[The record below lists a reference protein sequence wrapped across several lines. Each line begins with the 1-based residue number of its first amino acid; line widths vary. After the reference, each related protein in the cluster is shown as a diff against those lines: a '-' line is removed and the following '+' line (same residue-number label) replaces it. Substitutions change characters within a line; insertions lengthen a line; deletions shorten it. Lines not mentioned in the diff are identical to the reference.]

1 MVTIYYI
8 SLVLQHYRA
17 LLSTSLSITCEID
30 IRSHT
35 SAIIIITMRRFTTLL
50 ITSLASLLLR
60 FDISTFAFQAAI
72 SPTQSSLPCQR
83 RSSRRSDNLSTI
95 TSTRLYQ
102 SELQE
107 ADYNEEEEELIEFF
121 VSPEQISVLRKEA
134 NKRDKTNKLVKFF
147 LPQEESLEL
156 SEQSMNEISA
166 LFEKSELVEVRG
178 VSKGE
183 KKGVFDAAYA
193 MAEVLEDEFGKPVVV
208 VEIKG
213 FAVRLYCPCLDDEGD
228 ASKRIKLFTSYRP
241 GQWTRKPKP
250 LRNAYGQIITDE
262 NGKSI
267 KEIPEY

>member
-1 MVTIYYI
+1 
-8 SLVLQHYRA
+8 
-17 LLSTSLSITCEID
+17 
-30 IRSHT
+30 
-35 SAIIIITMRRFTTLL
+35 MRRFTTLL

-72 SPTQSSLPCQR
+72 SPVRSSLPCQR
-83 RSSRRSDNLSTI
+83 RSSRSNNQLSTI
-95 TSTRLYQ
+95 TSTILYQ

-107 ADYNEEEEELIEFF
+107 ADYDEEEEEELVEFF

-183 KKGVFDAAYA
+183 NKGVFDAAYA
-193 MAEVLEDEFGKPVVV
+193 MAEVLEDEIGKPFVV

-213 FAVRLYCPCLDDEGD
+213 FAVRLYCPWLDDEGD
-228 ASKRIKLFTSYRP
+228 SSKRIKLFTSYRP

>member
-1 MVTIYYI
+1 MCRV
-8 SLVLQHYRA
+8 A
-17 LLSTSLSITCEID
+17 
-30 IRSHT
+30 
-35 SAIIIITMRRFTTLL
+35 TLL
-50 ITSLASLLLR
+50 ITSLVSLLLR
-60 FDISTFAFQAAI
+60 FDISTFAFQAGK
-72 SPTQSSLPCQR
+72 SPVRSSLPCHQR
-83 RSSRRSDNLSTI
+83 RSSRSNNLSTI
-95 TSTRLYQ
+95 TSTILYQ

-107 ADYNEEEEELIEFF
+107 ADFDEEEEELVEFF

-193 MAEVLEDEFGKPVVV
+193 MAEILEDEIGKPVVI

-213 FAVRLYCPCLDDEGD
+213 FAVRLYCPWLDDEGD
-228 ASKRIKLFTSYRP
+228 SSNRIKLFTSYRP

>member
-1 MVTIYYI
+1 MRRFRT
-8 SLVLQHYRA
+8 
-17 LLSTSLSITCEID
+17 LLSTSL
-30 IRSHT
+30 
-35 SAIIIITMRRFTTLL
+35 
-50 ITSLASLLLR
+50 ASVLLR
-60 FDISTFAFQAAI
+60 FDISTFAFQAAK
-72 SPTQSSLPCQR
+72 SPVRSSLPCQR
-83 RSSRRSDNLSTI
+83 SCSRSNNLLSTI
-95 TSTRLYQ
+95 TSTILYQ

-107 ADYNEEEEELIEFF
+107 ANYDEEEEEELVEFF

-183 KKGVFDAAYA
+183 KKGVFDVAYA
-193 MAEVLEDEFGKPVVV
+193 MAEILEDEIIGKPVVV

-213 FAVRLYCPCLDDEGD
+213 FAVRLYCPWLDDEGD
-228 ASKRIKLFTSYRP
+228 SSKRIKLFTSYRP

>member
-1 MVTIYYI
+1 
-8 SLVLQHYRA
+8 
-17 LLSTSLSITCEID
+17 
-30 IRSHT
+30 
-35 SAIIIITMRRFTTLL
+35 MRRFTTLL
-50 ITSLASLLLR
+50 STSLASLLLR
-60 FDISTFAFQAAI
+60 FDSTFAFQAAI
-72 SPTQSSLPCQR
+72 SPIQSSLPCQR
-83 RSSRRSDNLSTI
+83 RRSSISNNLSTI

-107 ADYNEEEEELIEFF
+107 ADYDEEEEEELVEFF

-193 MAEVLEDEFGKPVVV
+193 MAEVLEDEIGKPVVV

-213 FAVRLYCPCLDDEGD
+213 FAVRLYCPWLDDEGD
-228 ASKRIKLFTSYRP
+228 SSKRIKLFTSYRP

-250 LRNAYGQIITDE
+250 LRNAFGQIITDE

>member
-1 MVTIYYI
+1 M
-8 SLVLQHYRA
+8 
-17 LLSTSLSITCEID
+17 C
-30 IRSHT
+30 
-35 SAIIIITMRRFTTLL
+35 RFETLL

-60 FDISTFAFQAAI
+60 FDISTFAFQAAM
-72 SPTQSSLPCQR
+72 SPIRSSLPCQR
-83 RSSRRSDNLSTI
+83 SCSRSNNLLSTI
-95 TSTRLYQ
+95 SSTRLYQ

-107 ADYNEEEEELIEFF
+107 ADYDEEEELVEFF
-121 VSPEQISVLRKEA
+121 VSPEQISILRKEA

-178 VSKGE
+178 VSKGQ

-193 MAEVLEDEFGKPVVV
+193 MAEVLEDGIGKPVVI

-213 FAVRLYCPCLDDEGD
+213 FAVRLYCPWLDDEGD
-228 ASKRIKLFTSYRP
+228 SSKRIKLFTSYRP